1 MLLRYVSLI
10 VQAVKY
16 IEPQIRLAA
25 KAGKSKK
32 EYKLSM
38 LSDKTLEKVSNLAEA
53 PIKAV
58 FTDPSYGKV
67 LLLSFSCFITFTDQE
82 CYRIYTHYIYRFF
95 VIIICSLNVEKH

>member
-1 MLLRYVSLI
+1 MLLRCVHLI

-38 LSDKTLEKVSNLAEA
+38 LSESTMEKVTSMAEE

-67 LLLSFSCFITFTDQE
+67 LIFSLSFFLFIMWSESLMF
-82 CYRIYTHYIYRFF
+82 YRFTL
-95 VIIICSLNVEKH
+95 IIFMDFLSQLLPV

>member
-1 MLLRYVSLI
+1 MKPVTLI

-38 LSDKTLEKVSNLAEA
+38 LSDSTLEKVSNLAEA
-53 PIKAV
+53 PIEAV
-58 FTDPSYGKV
+58 FTDPTYGKV
-67 LLLSFSCFITFTDQE
+67 FL
-82 CYRIYTHYIYRFF
+82 RFPS
-95 VIIICSLNVEKH
+95 SLIMPFMY

>member
-1 MLLRYVSLI
+1 MRSDTLI

-38 LSDKTLEKVSNLAEA
+38 LSDSTLEKVSNLAEA
-53 PIKAV
+53 PIEAV
-58 FTDPSYGKV
+58 FTDPTYGKV
-67 LLLSFSCFITFTDQE
+67 FLLSPSFFSF
-82 CYRIYTHYIYRFF
+82 
-95 VIIICSLNVEKH
+95 